1 MRPCSLAEG
10 PYRRGET
17 PSERIRL
24 LPLENRA
31 GRKARPENRALSR
44 VSLRK
49 ISRRRSNRDHEGHYS
64 GACHAGLAFRLH
76 ERYGNKEIVDIVTIN
91 LATSPNAELNL
102 REQAYSD
109 DPITDR
115 TTDLYRGEYVKTF
128 VEKWDELIDWNARA
142 QSEGQF
148 FIDVLRARGK
158 TSILDV
164 ATGTGFHSVRLTE
177 AGFNVTSADG
187 SAAMLAKAF
196 ENGKR
201 RGLILKSVQADWRWL
216 NRDIHGK
223 YDAIICLGNSFTHLH
238 EEQDRRRALAEF
250 YAALKHDGLLIID
263 QRNYDYML
271 DHGFKSKH
279 RYYYCGDQVTA
290 EPEYIDDGLVRFQ
303 YSFQD
308 GDSYTLNL
316 FPLRK
321 NYMRKLLR
329 EAGFER
335 VRTYGDFQETYQEN
349 DPDFFVHIAEK
360 SSLPSARWT
369 GQGDDDAQ
377 STLRINTEAYY
388 DSEDANTFYTSIWG
402 GEDLHIGCYEATN
415 DIKVASTETVD
426 RIARALG
433 KLDSETRV
441 LDIGAG
447 YGGSARRIAQ
457 NYGCEVRCLNI
468 SEAQNDVNRYKNGR
482 AGLQDKISVVHGVF
496 EEIPERDNS
505 YDVVW
510 SQDAIL
516 HSNQREKV
524 LEEVFRVLKPGGEFI
539 FTDPMQAD
547 EVPEGVLQP
556 VYDRLNLTN
565 LGSFGFY
572 RKAAEAQGFEI
583 IDQIEMTQN
592 LRAHYARVREEL
604 AAHYDALL
612 ENASKAYLDKM
623 LVGLKSWVDAADK
636 GYLAWGI
643 QRFRKPA

>member
-1 MRPCSLAEG
+1 ME
-10 PYRRGET
+10 
-17 PSERIRL
+17 
-24 LPLENRA
+24 
-31 GRKARPENRALSR
+31 
-44 VSLRK
+44 VS
-49 ISRRRSNRDHEGHYS
+49 
-64 GACHAGLAFRLH
+64 
-76 ERYGNKEIVDIVTIN
+76 EIVAIN
-91 LATSPNAELNL
+91 LNAELDL
-102 REQAYSD
+102 QEQAYSD
-109 DPITDR
+109 DPLTDR
-115 TTDLYRGEYVKTF
+115 ATDLYRGEYVKTF

-148 FIDVLRARGK
+148 FIDILRARGK

-196 ENGKR
+196 DNAKK

-216 NRDIHGK
+216 NRDIQGK

-238 EEQDRRRALAEF
+238 EEQDRRRAFAEF
-250 YAALKHDGLLIID
+250 YAALKHDGILIID

-279 RYYYCGDQVTA
+279 KYYYCGDRVTA

-308 GDSYTLNL
+308 GAAYTLNL

-321 NYMRKLLR
+321 NYMRKLLK

-369 GQGDDDAQ
+369 GRDDGADQ
-377 STLRINTEAYY
+377 SKARVDTEVYY
-388 DSEDANTFYTSIWG
+388 DSEDANTFYTAIWG
-402 GEDLHIGCYEATN
+402 GEDLHIGCYEETQ
-415 DIKVASTETVD
+415 DIKAASTETVD
-426 RIARALG
+426 RMARMLSR
-433 KLDSETRV
+433 LDADTRV

-457 NYGCEVRCLNI
+457 NTGCEVRCLNI
-468 SEAQNDVNRYKNGR
+468 SETQNDVNRYKNRR
-482 AGLQDKISVVHGVF
+482 AGLQDKVSVVHGVF

-505 YDVVW
+505 FDVVW

-516 HSNQREKV
+516 HSDQREKV
-524 LEEVFRVLKPGGEFI
+524 LQEVFRVLKPGGEFV

-547 EVPEGVLQP
+547 DVPDGVLQP
-556 VYDRLNLTN
+556 VYDRLNLSS

-572 RKAAEAQGFEI
+572 RETAKALGFEVL
-583 IDQIEMTQN
+583 DQMEMTQN
-592 LRAHYARVREEL
+592 LRNHYARVREEL
-604 AAHYDALL
+604 AANYDALL

-623 LVGLKSWVDAADK
+623 LVGLENWVKAADN